1 MRDVLFLTHRI
12 PYPLNK
18 GEKIRA
24 YHVLRYLQARG
35 RVHLGTFID
44 HPDDERHAGMLAAGC
59 ASSCMIRIAPRLA
72 RLRSLAGLFTGQA
85 LSVRYYQSNR
95 LQRWVRQTLNDHD
108 IGTVLAYSGPMAQYV
123 LATSPRPLLRLMDLV
138 DVDSEKWRAY
148 GEAARWPLAGIYR
161 REARRL
167 LAWER
172 QVAQRCDHTL
182 LVSGAEAALLR
193 RLAPESAHKIDYFNL
208 GVDSDFYSP
217 AHRFDTPY
225 PAGINLVFTGALDY
239 QPNIEAVEWF
249 ARRVLPHLQSRH
261 PGLVFHIV
269 GLRPVARV
277 LALRRIAGVAVHA
290 NVPDVRP
297 YLHHA
302 TLAVAPLSLARGVQ
316 TKVLE
321 AMAMQKVVV
330 ITPQAFEGISAHA
343 QQELMVAADDG
354 AFIECILGALADP
367 GTMAVMGARARQ
379 RILLDYRWETS
390 LQRLGRLL
398 QNQPLQD
405 RSSQSAPACV
415 LGPTT

>member
-1 MRDVLFLTHRI
+1 MRDILFLTHRI

-24 YHVLRYLQARG
+24 WHVLRYLQARG

-44 HPDDERHAGMLAAGC
+44 HPDDERHAEMLAAGC
-59 ASSCMIRIAPRLA
+59 ASACMIRLKPRLA
-72 RLRSLAGLFTGQA
+72 RLRSLAGLATGQA
-85 LSVRYYQSNR
+85 LSVRYYQDR
-95 LQRWVRQTLNDHD
+95 ALHDWVRQTLDQHD

-123 LATSPRPLLRLMDLV
+123 PAFTRRPLLRLMDLV

-148 GEAARWPLAGIYR
+148 GDAARWPQARIYH

-172 QVAQRCDHTL
+172 QVAQCFDHTL
-182 LVSGAEAALLR
+182 LVSSAEAALLR

-208 GVDSDFYSP
+208 GVDSEFYSP
-217 AHRFDTPY
+217 AHHLESPY

-239 QPNIEAVEWF
+239 QPNIEAVAWF
-249 ARRVLPHLQSRH
+249 AAHVLPQLQGRH
-261 PGLVFHIV
+261 PGLMFHIV

-277 LALRRIAGVAVHA
+277 LALRRIPGVAVHA

-297 YLHHA
+297 YLRHA
-302 TLAVAPLSLARGVQ
+302 ALAVAPLWLARGVQ

-330 ITPQAFEGISAHA
+330 ITPQAFEGISAA
-343 QQELMVAADDG
+343 AGRELIVASDG
-354 AFIECILGALADP
+354 SEFVLNILAALANP
-367 GTMAVMGARARQ
+367 AAMLAMGASARRRVVQ
-379 RILLDYRWETS
+379 DYRWDSS

-398 QNQPLQD
+398 QA
-405 RSSQSAPACV
+405 APAQAME
-415 LGPTT
+415 PAP

>member
-24 YHVLRYLQARG
+24 YHALRYLQARS

-59 ASSCMIRIAPRLA
+59 ASTCMIRLSPRLA
-72 RLRSLAGLFTGQA
+72 RLRSLAGLLTGQA
-85 LSVRYYQSNR
+85 LSVRYYQDR
-95 LQRWVRQTLNDHD
+95 ALHRWVRQTLDDHD
-108 IGTVLAYSGPMAQYV
+108 IGTVFAYSGPMAQYV
-123 LATSPRPLLRLMDLV
+123 PATSPRPLLRIMDLV

-148 GEAARWPLAGIYR
+148 GQAARWPLGGVYR

-193 RLAPESAHKIDYFNL
+193 RLAPESAPNIDYFNL
-208 GVDSDFYSP
+208 GVDSEFYSP

-225 PAGINLVFTGALDY
+225 PAGVNLVFTGALDY
-239 QPNIEAVEWF
+239 QPNIDAVEWF
-249 ARRVLPHLQSRH
+249 ALRVLPHLQRCH
-261 PGLVFHIV
+261 PSLVFHIV
-269 GLRPVARV
+269 GLRPVTRV

-302 TLAVAPLSLARGVQ
+302 ALAVAPLWLARGVQ

-330 ITPQAFEGISAHA
+330 VTPQAFEGISAVV
-343 QQELMVAADDG
+343 QQEVMVAADDG
-354 AFIECILGALADP
+354 AFIECILGALVDP
-367 GTMAVMGARARQ
+367 DRMAAMGARAR
-379 RILLDYRWETS
+379 RRVLLDYRWETS

-398 QNQPLQD
+398 QDQPLQPGPVC
-405 RSSQSAPACV
+405 AM
-415 LGPTT
+415 GPTA